1 MGHPGPVRQLP
12 LRPRTGSS
20 FFIRTLGCPK
30 NEADSDALEARLR
43 AAGHHPAAPDRADV
57 VVVNT
62 CGFIDAAK
70 EESIEAILDAAEAV
84 HARGARVAAVGCLV
98 ERYRDEL
105 AAELPEVDLWC
116 GLDMAPLLAALAEAG
131 RKRVAPAGQAPGGAS
146 VPVPRRPRP
155 VSAYVKVSDG
165 CDRRCSFCAIP
176 LIKGEYE
183 TMDAEQVLRT
193 ARAAVAAGA
202 RELVLVGQDT
212 SRWAQ
217 LGWGGMSRLLAEL
230 AALEP
235 TPDWLRLLYLQP
247 DGIDNELLE
256 AIAAHAV
263 PYVDVPL
270 QHASGAVLRRM
281 RRSGDGAAHLD
292 LLGRIRAVLPG
303 AAVRSTFIT
312 GFPGETETEFEELV
326 AFVHD
331 AGLAVAGVFV
341 YDEQEGTTAADL
353 PGTVP
358 RELAFERAA
367 VLGEIIDREC
377 ERFWRRLAGRSV
389 DVLVERGTGHA
400 DGAATGRITLQAP
413 DVDGRT
419 TVRGLRVRRGD
430 LVPAVV
436 RDTLGYDVEAVAA
449 TGGL

>member
-1 MGHPGPVRQLP
+1 MGRPRPVRQLP
-12 LRPRTGSS
+12 LRPVTGSS
-20 FFIRTLGCPK
+20 FFIHTLGCPK
-30 NEADSDALEARLR
+30 NEADSDALAARLR
-43 AAGHHPAAPDRADV
+43 AAGHQAAAADAADV

-70 EESIEAILDAAEAV
+70 EESIEAILDAAEAA

-105 AAELPEVDLWC
+105 AVEIAEVDLWC
-116 GLDMAPLLAALAEAG
+116 GLDMAPLLAALHEAG
-131 RKRVAPAGQAPGGAS
+131 EEAPGTDVPAAA

-155 VSAYVKVSDG
+155 VSAYVKISDG

-176 LIKGEYE
+176 LIKGDYE
-183 TMDAEQVLRT
+183 TVQAAEVLRT
-193 ARAAVAAGA
+193 ARAALAAGA

-217 LGWGGMSRLLAEL
+217 PGWGGVSRLLGEL
-230 AALEP
+230 AGLDPAP
-235 TPDWLRLLYLQP
+235 AWLRLLYLQP
-247 DGIDNELLE
+247 DGIDDRLLE

-281 RRSGDGAAHLD
+281 RRPGDGDAHLA
-292 LLGRIRAVLPG
+292 LLERVRAVLPG

-312 GFPGETETEFEELV
+312 GFPGETDAEFEELV
-326 AFVHD
+326 AFVRT

-341 YDEQEGTTAADL
+341 YDEQEGTAAAGM
-353 PGTVP
+353 PGAVP
-358 RELAFERAA
+358 RGLAFERAA
-367 VLGEIIDREC
+367 QLSEVIDRQA
-377 ERFWRRLAGRSV
+377 ERYWSALTGQTV
-389 DVLVERGTGHA
+389 EVLVERGTSRP
-400 DGAATGRITLQAP
+400 DTAAVGRCVLQAP

-419 TVRGLRVRRGD
+419 TVSGTRARRGD
-430 LVPAVV
+430 VVHAVV
-436 RDTLGYDVEAVAA
+436 RESLGYDVETVAA
-449 TGGL
+449 TGGA